1 MNIERV
7 ITELGLLEKI
17 TSGDLLCSE
26 CGEPVSIDNIE
37 CLYKQ
42 NDEIKV
48 CCEKI
53 KCCRAVLGRKI
64 TTGGILGMACAPHFN
79 DNQTFGVF
87 FPG

>member
-1 MNIERV
+1 MFERWLKRDEVHAIQEKDIERV

-53 KCCRAVLGRKI
+53 KCCGR
-64 TTGGILGMACAPHFN
+64 
-79 DNQTFGVF
+79 
-87 FPG
+87 